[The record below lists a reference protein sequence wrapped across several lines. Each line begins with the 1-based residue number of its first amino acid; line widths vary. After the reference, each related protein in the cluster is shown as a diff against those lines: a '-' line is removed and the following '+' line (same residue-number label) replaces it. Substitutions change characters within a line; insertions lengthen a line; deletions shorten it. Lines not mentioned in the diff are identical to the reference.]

1 MGKARAE
8 IGIAKPP
15 DEVWAVAG
23 DFGGIGEWMPGVES
37 CVVAGD
43 DRILKLMGM
52 EVIERLVRRD
62 EDAREMT
69 YAIVGG
75 VPVANHFATVS
86 VVPEDGG
93 SRVLWDVEVEPDDML
108 AMMQQIYQQ
117 NLQVLKEHLGG

>member
-8 IGIAKPP
+8 IGIAKSP

-37 CVVAGD
+37 CVVDGD
-43 DRILKLMGM
+43 DRILKLMGL
-52 EVIERLVRRD
+52 EITERLVRRD
-62 EDAREMT
+62 DEARELT
-69 YAIVGG
+69 YAVVGG

-86 VVPEDGG
+86 VVPDDGG
-93 SRVLWDVEVEPDDML
+93 SRVYWDVEVEPDDML
-108 AMMQQIYQQ
+108 SIFHQTYQQ

>member
-23 DFGGIGEWMPGVES
+23 DFGGIGAWMPGVES
-37 CVVAGD
+37 CVCDGT

-52 EVIERLVRRD
+52 EIIERLVRRD
-62 EDAREMT
+62 DEARELT

-86 VVPEDGG
+86 VVAEDGG
-93 SRVLWDVEVEPDDML
+93 SRVLWDVEVEPDDMV
-108 AMMQQIYQQ
+108 AMMQQVYQQ

>member
-8 IGIAKPP
+8 IGIARPP

-23 DFGGIGEWMPGVES
+23 DFGGIGDWMPGVES
-37 CVVAGD
+37 CVCDGT
-43 DRILKLMGM
+43 DRILRLMGM
-52 EVIERLVRRD
+52 EIIERLVRRD
-62 EDAREMT
+62 DDAREMT

-86 VVPEDGG
+86 VVPEDSG
-93 SRVLWDVEVEPDDML
+93 SRVLWDVDVEPDDMV
-108 AMMQQIYQQ
+108 AMMQQVYQQ